1 MHTDHVID
9 LGPTGGLYGGNLVA
23 SGTPEAIIKI
33 KTSETG
39 TYLKEKIQ

>member
-1 MHTDHVID
+1 
-9 LGPTGGLYGGNLVA
+9 VA